1 MKITKSQ
8 LKQIIKEE
16 ISVLLNENEE
26 MAKKQLDV
34 LINVMKKNPQVYD
47 AALGDVE
54 SGFYMDVLD
63 SWLRQVLMLANRA
76 GETPVAQLAS
86 RIHTNWFETGKTLPQ
101 EEEEELARYARG
113 H

>member
-1 MKITKSQ
+1 MKITKQQ

-34 LINVMKKNPQVYD
+34 LINVMKKNPQAYEDPLMTV
-47 AALGDVE
+47 ATGT
-54 SGFYMDVLD
+54 YMDVLD
-63 SWLRQVLMLANRA
+63 SWLRQVYMSANRA
-76 GETPVAQLAS
+76 GQGPVAQLAS
-86 RIHTNWFETGKTLPQ
+86 RIHTNWFGTGKTLPQ
-101 EEEEELARYARG
+101 EEEEELARYVRG